1 MSDPSNARDDRSHWE
16 ARYIERGPEI
26 ERGGS
31 PWVIQKCCTL
41 PRAATIIDLAGGVG
55 RHAEP
60 LARQGFRVVV
70 LDFIPRAVA
79 TAVARHARIDGVVA
93 DVRALPLR
101 PHSLDAIVVVSF
113 LDRLVIPAIV
123 EALAPGG
130 VLVYETFTIA
140 HLDVVERGAARGPRN
155 PTYLLQPGELP
166 RLVAPLEVQEHEEGL
181 VIDSVGER
189 HVARVMAVKR

>member
-1 MSDPSNARDDRSHWE
+1 MSDRSDARDDRLHWE
-16 ARYIERGPEI
+16 ARYVDRGPEI
-26 ERGGS
+26 DRTGS
-31 PWVIQKCCTL
+31 PWVIQKCLAL
-41 PRAATIIDLAGGVG
+41 PRTATIVDLAGGVG

-79 TAVARHARIDGVVA
+79 TAVSRDARIDGVVA

-101 PHSLDAIVVVSF
+101 AESLDAIVVVSF
-113 LDRLVIPAIV
+113 LDRSVIPAMV
-123 EALAPGG
+123 RALAPGG

-140 HLDVVERGAARGPRN
+140 HLEVVERGAARGPRN
-155 PTYLLQPGELP
+155 PTYLLRLGELP

>member
-1 MSDPSNARDDRSHWE
+1 MSDVSDARDDRSHWE
-16 ARYIERGPEI
+16 ARYAERGPELD
-26 ERGGS
+26 RGSS
-31 PWVIQKCCTL
+31 PWVIQKCLTL
-41 PRAATIIDLAGGVG
+41 PRSATIVDLAGGVG

-60 LARQGFRVVV
+60 LALQGFRVVV
-70 LDFIPRAVA
+70 VDFIPRAVA
-79 TAVARHARIDGVVA
+79 TAVARHARVDGVVA

-101 PHSLDAIVVVSF
+101 AQSVDAIMIVSF
-113 LDRLVIPAIV
+113 LDRSVLPVIV
-123 EALAPGG
+123 DALAPGG

-140 HLDVVERGAARGPRN
+140 HLEVVERGAARGPRN

-166 RLVAPLEVQEHEEGL
+166 RLVAPLEVQEHAEGL

>member
-31 PWVIQKCCTL
+31 PWVIQKCLTL
-41 PRAATIIDLAGGVG
+41 PRTATIIDLAGGVG

-60 LARQGFRVVV
+60 LARQGCRVVV

-79 TAVARHARIDGVVA
+79 SAVARHARIDGVVA

-113 LDRLVIPAIV
+113 LDRLVIPAIID
-123 EALAPGG
+123 ALAPGG